1 MPSLFTVIITTK
13 NRPDYL
19 KEAFTSVTQQQ
30 GELPDI
36 IVVDDGSDTP
46 VYQQIDAELR
56 QHCRILRNE
65 KSVGVSAARNQG
77 TQAAGTKW
85 LIFLDD
91 DDWLSDTFLRAMTST
106 IQQAPS
112 VDFFW
117 PSRTIVYQ
125 QSDARKVQ
133 QASTAQASTT
143 EEDADNFLAALLD
156 ATTSGMAFRRSALV
170 AVEGFDEQLTVSE
183 DRDLIFKLLTRRFSA
198 QPVNAANL
206 YIRVHDGPRL
216 SQNEKKER
224 QAQADL
230 TVVNRHREFL
240 QGHPKIAY
248 RFIGRVAKRLWE
260 NGFCKD
266 AVAVTN
272 LQCRIAPYSLR
283 ARKRQLGWGLLAV
296 FKQNE
301 SLS

>member
-1 MPSLFTVIITTK
+1 MITTK

-19 KEAFTSVTQQQ
+19 KEAVTSVTGQQ
-30 GELPDI
+30 GELADI
-36 IVVDDGSDTP
+36 IIVDDGSDRP
-46 VYQQIDAELR
+46 VQEQIEPDLG
-56 QHCRILRNE
+56 QNGRILRNE

-77 TQAAGTKW
+77 TQATATEW

-91 DDWLSDTFLRAMTST
+91 DDWLSDSFLQAMTSA

-112 VDFFW
+112 VDFLW
-117 PSRTIVYQ
+117 PSRTMVYQ
-125 QSDARKVQ
+125 QSGARKIQ
-133 QASTAQASTT
+133 QASTARAPTT
-143 EEDADNFLAALLD
+143 RDADHVLAGLLD
-156 ATTSGMAFRRSALV
+156 ATTSGMAFRRSALI
-170 AVEGFDEQLTVSE
+170 EIDGFDEQLTVSE

-272 LQCRIAPYSLR
+272 LQCRTAPCSFR
-283 ARKRQLGWGLLAV
+283 ARKRQLGWGLWAV
-296 FKQNE
+296 FKQNKT
-301 SLS
+301 LS